1 MFNPNQTTFPQEIQK
16 DSFEQMKLYI
26 KNLEQMISNQQN
38 EIESLKKAN
47 ILLEKEKIR
56 ANSNLSLKEN
66 TIRDISAILDNLKYK
81 NEQFESKI
89 SELERQNTELNY
101 INAELSQKNKV
112 LMNSQ
117 FYQNNNSQN
126 INSHIS
132 SLTDQLNEMSVI
144 KNKLEFDNKNL
155 QNKIF
160 EIQNQYENEI
170 KNLTKMKNLEI
181 IQRDKVISEL
191 QNGLNS
197 INNNEN
203 QETQNNNNS
212 IQYSQMIMNDFND
225 LENKTKIVSNENIE
239 LKKVLNDLQNKIREL
254 ENLLIIK
261 DKIIKE
267 LEEKNKEIHKEFNTK
282 TEEYNLNL
290 NSEDNLY
297 EAQETQNT
305 VNQLLI
311 ERDDLIRQNSQ
322 LKNGY
327 EQFNFGI
334 KEVNEL
340 FNQKVKSFESV
351 LISYAKKIK
360 EFQVKLKLSNDEK
373 NKLIEEND
381 KLKREKEKLEKKTD
395 FNDKLKSTSPKLSNN
410 NSRNYIQ
417 SGNYNNNNYPID
429 FQNQNSSVL
438 RSGRRNILTG
448 NSMGNYSNNLI
459 NEDPYADSQQKSLEE
474 FKKILN
480 KVDENLNQGK
490 DKIILNKIIE

>member
-170 KNLTKMKNLEI
+170 KN
-181 IQRDKVISEL
+181 
-191 QNGLNS
+191 
-197 INNNEN
+197 
-203 QETQNNNNS
+203 
-212 IQYSQMIMNDFND
+212 
-225 LENKTKIVSNENIE
+225 
-239 LKKVLNDLQNKIREL
+239 
-254 ENLLIIK
+254 
-261 DKIIKE
+261 
-267 LEEKNKEIHKEFNTK
+267 
-282 TEEYNLNL
+282 
-290 NSEDNLY
+290 
-297 EAQETQNT
+297 
-305 VNQLLI
+305 
-311 ERDDLIRQNSQ
+311 
-322 LKNGY
+322 
-327 EQFNFGI
+327 
-334 KEVNEL
+334 
-340 FNQKVKSFESV
+340 
-351 LISYAKKIK
+351 
-360 EFQVKLKLSNDEK
+360 
-373 NKLIEEND
+373 
-381 KLKREKEKLEKKTD
+381 
-395 FNDKLKSTSPKLSNN
+395 
-410 NSRNYIQ
+410 
-417 SGNYNNNNYPID
+417 
-429 FQNQNSSVL
+429 
-438 RSGRRNILTG
+438 
-448 NSMGNYSNNLI
+448 
-459 NEDPYADSQQKSLEE
+459 
-474 FKKILN
+474 
-480 KVDENLNQGK
+480 
-490 DKIILNKIIE
+490 